1 VAPFPAN
8 VTCGKI
14 KVQVYGQTGNDQRKK
29 VPVPVSVRTSALL
42 NRASLDTGT
51 VRWRGVHTV
60 AKKLEFG
67 SIRFRLRKLKHRG

>member
-1 VAPFPAN
+1 
-8 VTCGKI
+8 
-14 KVQVYGQTGNDQRKK
+14 
-29 VPVPVSVRTSALL
+29 VPVSVRTSALL